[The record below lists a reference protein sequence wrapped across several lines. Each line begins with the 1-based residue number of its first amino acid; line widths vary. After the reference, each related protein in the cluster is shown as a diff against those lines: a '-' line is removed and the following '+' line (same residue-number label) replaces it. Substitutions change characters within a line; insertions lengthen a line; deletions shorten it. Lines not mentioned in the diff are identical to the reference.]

1 MHVKQSYSSCSILQ
15 GFCGTVSPVDF
26 RSEKNYSAVQSD
38 YLPRHILPDN
48 SQRLVQQ
55 YVFIDF
61 SSSIFYLFIYRRY
74 SLDRVAYCVLYR
86 QSLVFWYFFLV
97 EMRAVFAFD
106 YT

>member
-15 GFCGTVSPVDF
+15 GFCGTVSPIDF

-48 SQRLVQQ
+48 SQRLIQQ

-61 SSSIFYLFIYRRY
+61 SSSSFYLFIGGTLWTEPHIVFSTD
-74 SLDRVAYCVLYR
+74 SLWF
-86 QSLVFWYFFLV
+86 SGISFLV